1 MAPTPMQVAE
11 LSKIRFR
18 ETPEYLGC
26 DGPLLIHRDGTS
38 ECRGSCHGEPRH
50 DRYHGRISDRACCC
64 ASRAAPASAAAERA
78 ERSQFA
84 GLGRRCERTAIGPLG
99 HDPVPFASS
108 CARTVSITKP
118 AWR

>member
-50 DRYHGRISDRACCC
+50 DRYHGPHQRPRVLLCQPGGSCV
-64 ASRAAPASAAAERA
+64 
-78 ERSQFA
+78 
-84 GLGRRCERTAIGPLG
+84 RCR
-99 HDPVPFASS
+99 
-108 CARTVSITKP
+108 
-118 AWR
+118 